1 MNYEPNPPPL
11 EETDKSLAMHM
22 QLIAEGRHPFIAG
35 ISVEHDQ
42 IVTRMKDG
50 TTKIQKVSL
59 PGRNEPCFC
68 GSGKK
73 HKKCCLR

>member
-1 MNYEPNPPPL
+1 MNYDPNPPPL

-22 QLIAEGRHPFIAG
+22 QLIAEGRHPTIAG
-35 ISVEHDQ
+35 IGVERDQ

-50 TTKIQKVSL
+50 TTHIKRVPL

-68 GSGKK
+68 GSTKK
-73 HKKCCLR
+73 YKKCCGR

>member
-1 MNYEPNPPPL
+1 MTYDPNPKPL

-22 QLIAEGRHPFIAG
+22 QLIAEGRHPTIAG
-35 ISVEHDQ
+35 IGVERDQ

-50 TTKIQKVSL
+50 TTHIKRVPL

-73 HKKCCLR
+73 YKHCCLK